1 MIIKTIQIN
10 EKNTRE
16 VQTKDGAKLVS
27 TVFLYPFGYIGNNW
41 CPSIVTWGDYV
52 TIVIDQIKK
61 EERDGK
67 TYYNAEYS
75 KVIPE
80 FDLNKANQGQGAQSS
95 AQVYDDPFGGQAPM
109 DISDSDLPF

>member
-16 VQTKDGAKLVS
+16 VQTKEGAKLVS

-80 FDLNKANQGQGAQSS
+80 FDLNKAKQGQSGIDTVIGQ
-95 AQVYDDPFGGQAPM
+95 QEDPFQGSPM
-109 DISDSDLPF
+109 DIADDDLPF